1 MIWQILYQMVRLFNQ
16 ILSWRILNNLL
27 GLIGFWLGVLSILLA
42 YWGVHLTKRSTEA
55 VLDAIYCKAF
65 IVKIKKKHY
74 IFAQV
79 VLRNLGRAWL
89 KLLPLM
95 RTSLQINARE
105 WWQYFDLEDYLF
117 NQEIWRVAS
126 RKFEFAINCLHI
138 NNNPE
143 VMLFPDGMC
152 VAFYYTG
159 RCDKF
164 IIPKE
169 YLTQGITVKI
179 EYAYE
184 TEKGKLKLKS
194 LLLSKEK
201 LIGNALERK
210 IPAFTVKIPVT
221 LEID

>member
-1 MIWQILYQMVRLFNQ
+1 MFWQILYQIFRLLNE
-16 ILSWRILNNLL
+16 ILSWGTLNNLL
-27 GLIGFWLGVLSILLA
+27 GLIGFLLGVLSILLA

-55 VLDAIYCKAF
+55 VLDSIYCKAF

-89 KLLPLM
+89 KLLPLI
-95 RTSLQINARE
+95 RTSLQITAKE
-105 WWQYFDLEDYLF
+105 WWQYFDLEDYLS

-126 RKFEFAINCLHI
+126 SKFEFAINCLHI

-152 VAFYYTG
+152 IAFYYTG
-159 RCDKF
+159 RCDNF
-164 IIPKE
+164 MIPKE
-169 YLTQGITVKI
+169 SLSQGITVRI

-184 TEKGKLKLKS
+184 TEKGTLKLKS
-194 LLLSKEK
+194 SLVSKEK
-201 LIGNALERK
+201 LVGNALEQK
-210 IPAFTVKIPVT
+210 ITAFTVRIPVT